1 MKAGGY
7 TRWPSQVLST
17 TNLWTFLILPDL
29 MPFSARSSMKAPH
42 CQRSTG
48 NVASMALLLWGQPH
62 SAWKTRHKGS
72 KSVDCL
78 LFHSEIFL
86 SHCMC
91 TLLPG
96 FPILYQL
103 VLLVGNHILKCGSIA
118 FLLFHVLMHSFF
130 QQMFIGCLIRQALLH
145 TMDSKMSL
153 SCGANS
159 GGKVSIH
166 PKTHT
171 MYNHR
176 LEQWSWREGAPIQ
189 VNLSLQTL
197 TVPVCVIVKLTRK
210 GEL

>member
-1 MKAGGY
+1 MKVHAYQKFRIMVLGLTQRFSFYPDSSVTLKWY
-7 TRWPSQVLST
+7 TFSQ
-17 TNLWTFLILPDL
+17 
-29 MPFSARSSMKAPH
+29 
-42 CQRSTG
+42 G
-48 NVASMALLLWGQPH
+48 
-62 SAWKTRHKGS
+62 
-72 KSVDCL
+72 
-78 LFHSEIFL
+78 FHSEIFL

-103 VLLVGNHILKCGSIA
+103 VLLVGNHTLKCGSIA

-145 TMDSKMSL
+145 TMDSKLSL

-176 LEQWSWREGAPIQ
+176 LEQ
-189 VNLSLQTL
+189 
-197 TVPVCVIVKLTRK
+197 
-210 GEL
+210 